1 MLILDEAAVRGLLDM
16 GELIAAMER
25 ALADLSSGKV
35 VQPVRTMVPVAE
47 HAAPIIRGFSVRV
60 LRALVSSSFPRERA
74 MPIYAYRCTTCGHAK
89 DVLQKV
95 SDPLL
100 TECPACGAATFAK
113 QVTAAGFQL
122 KGSGW
127 YVTDFRGGGN
137 SAGGKAEGDGG
148 ADKGGGEKAA
158 EKGTTEGGDKG
169 KASTASTTTTAT
181 APTPAAAKAPAPAAS
196 APSPATAAPASSSS
210 TPSTSSGR

>member
-1 MLILDEAAVRGLLDM
+1 
-16 GELIAAMER
+16 
-25 ALADLSSGKV
+25 
-35 VQPVRTMVPVAE
+35 
-47 HAAPIIRGFSVRV
+47 
-60 LRALVSSSFPRERA
+60 

-137 SAGGKAEGDGG
+137 SAGGRQGRGLTCAVCVSPIKLRRQTA
-148 ADKGGGEKAA
+148 AA
-158 EKGTTEGGDKG
+158 ELHNLEQ
-169 KASTASTTTTAT
+169 
-181 APTPAAAKAPAPAAS
+181 PMRRS
-196 APSPATAAPASSSS
+196 A
-210 TPSTSSGR
+210 